1 MACENKAHVHSNW
14 RDAYARSC
22 KYRRK
27 ACEST
32 FAILAATP
40 NLDKLII
47 APAALVILATPC
59 CRPALGFA
67 SLSLLR
73 ADYWRLS
80 MVGRGLKAYMV
91 RRVSPAIK
99 SWSNGLS
106 ELGCC
111 SLICR
116 QDLDSELRTV
126 PLVSPSKWRLW
137 SAGRLCSASTVT
149 PLIMNLQL

>member
-22 KYRRK
+22 KSRRK

-47 APAALVILATPC
+47 APAALVILTTPC
-59 CRPALGFA
+59 CRPDFGFA

-73 ADYWRLS
+73 ADFWRLS
-80 MVGRGLKAYMV
+80 MFGLGSQGIDGATRLACDKVLVQWSVRAGLVGG
-91 RRVSPAIK
+91 
-99 SWSNGLS
+99 
-106 ELGCC
+106 
-111 SLICR
+111 
-116 QDLDSELRTV
+116 
-126 PLVSPSKWRLW
+126 
-137 SAGRLCSASTVT
+137 
-149 PLIMNLQL
+149 